1 MAPVGT
7 DIKSHSSL
15 LWLQGDM
22 TGRVTFPV
30 SEVRFSPNRLKP
42 EVRGE
47 NRYAESTERN
57 KTRGGGGERIICTV
71 FVSCFIWMNETLSV
85 TKMT

>member
-1 MAPVGT
+1 MAPVGK
-7 DIKSHSSL
+7 DIKSYSSL
-15 LWLQGDM
+15 LWLKGDT

-47 NRYAESTERN
+47 NRYAELTERN
-57 KTRGGGGERIICTV
+57 KTRGVGGRIICTV